1 MHLLKKRDKKKI
13 YMKNK
18 NVVGKDIK
26 ASKNYKFSDYIIF
39 NNASKKDF
47 LTKGFLILKDIK
59 NK

>member
-1 MHLLKKRDKKKI
+1 
-13 YMKNK
+13 MKNK

-39 NNASKKDF
+39 NNASKKEF